1 MFPSSANKM
10 EYKARSMF
18 AFCWKTKIENSSTA
32 FVKILE
38 KRRGKALCK
47 YESNSSVNSIS

>member
-10 EYKARSMF
+10 EYKARPMF

-38 KRRGKALCK
+38 KRQGKALCK